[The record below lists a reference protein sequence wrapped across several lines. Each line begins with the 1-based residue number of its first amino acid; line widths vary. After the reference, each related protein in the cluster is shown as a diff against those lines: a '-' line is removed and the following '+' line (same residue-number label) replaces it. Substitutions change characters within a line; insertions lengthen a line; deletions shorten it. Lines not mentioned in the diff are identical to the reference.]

1 MPRTLILQDWFAE
14 DDLLNPSLFA
24 LIDLYPNADLGFLKN
39 FANSLP
45 PQLRERRVEFY
56 AARLTR
62 KGLNNLDALIT
73 AATSIPWHDY
83 DLVIANTRGY
93 IKHLRR
99 EPSAATRF
107 VVYQHDIL
115 PFLWRVAVD
124 TLNDAETVELLKNQ
138 ELDLEYARGADLT
151 IAANF
156 ALKNTLAAMLRAD
169 VALAYPLIDSDIFFS
184 DDAVEREYFLA
195 TDTIDIA
202 RLTHLFSCLT
212 DKLVVLG
219 DRRPDKFLRELN
231 PDNIF
236 FTGQLSLADQAYYL
250 AGAHAL
256 LCGETRAISHL
267 PLAALKMGVPVVAHP
282 SQGMTELLAD
292 GECGVELETASN
304 DELLAHIRRY
314 RIHKDKRAKI
324 ATAVDWLNKEYFLRR
339 MRKALQV

>member
-24 LIDLYPNADLGFLKN
+24 LIELYPNADLGFLKN
-39 FANSLP
+39 FANALP
-45 PQLRERRVEFY
+45 VELRDRRVEFY

-62 KGLNNLDALIT
+62 KGLDNLDALI
-73 AATSIPWHDY
+73 AAEALIPWQEY
-83 DLVIANTRGY
+83 DLVISNTRGY

-99 EPSAATRF
+99 EPNAATRF

-124 TLNDAETVELLKNQ
+124 TLNDAETLELLKEQ

-151 IAANF
+151 IAANY
-156 ALKNTLAAMLRAD
+156 ALKNTLSAMLRTD
-169 VALAYPLIDSDIFFS
+169 VALAYPLVDSDIFFS

-195 TDTIDIA
+195 TESVDLS
-202 RLTHLFSCLT
+202 RLIHLFSCLT

-219 DRRPDKFLRELN
+219 DKRPDKFLRELN

-236 FTGQLSLADQAYYL
+236 YTGQLTLADQTYYL

-256 LCGETRAISHL
+256 LCGETHAISHL
-267 PLAALKMGVPVVAHP
+267 PLAALKMGVQVVAHP

-314 RIHKDKRAKI
+314 RKHKEKRTKI

-339 MRKALQV
+339 MRKALL